1 MATVRVG
8 LIGCGFIGR
17 FHSWAI
23 RGAIKLGLVDA
34 EFVGVCDVQEERAR
48 EFANVVGAP
57 FITTDPQQIIASP
70 EINTVYVCTPTV
82 YHKELVL
89 ATVAAGKHIFC
100 EKPLAAEL
108 ADVREMCAA
117 VQRAGV
123 VHQVGLVLRH
133 SPIFTVLKSLTE
145 DPALGRPMAV
155 IFRDDQFF
163 PVGGHYAS
171 TWRADHRLAGRGT
184 LLEHSIHDMDLLRWL
199 CGEPALLRAETRFF
213 SGREMV
219 EDLGTVHLEFQSGAL
234 GTLFSIWHNILRR
247 PSTRRLELFFE
258 NGYFAVDHDFFGP
271 IHYELDDTPAEV
283 LPEKEVRE
291 RYLALIGLTDPIF
304 KEAPELYSL
313 ADHFFLKAVQEGKP
327 AHPDFGLALRAHEL
341 LDAVYRS
348 AESGREVR
356 LPEPEG
362 RPTWR
367 PQQAGLEPPPD

>member
-1 MATVRVG
+1 MARVRVG

-17 FHSWAI
+17 FHSWGI

-34 EFVGVCDVQEERAR
+34 EYVGVCDVDEGRAH
-48 EFANVVGAP
+48 EFAGIFGAP
-57 FITTDPQQIIASP
+57 FVTTDPGEIITSSD
-70 EINTVYVCTPTV
+70 INTVYVCTPTA

-89 ATVAAGKHIFC
+89 ATLAAGKHVFC

-117 VQRAGV
+117 VQQAGI

-163 PVGGHYAS
+163 PVGGHYGS

-199 CGEPALLRAETRFF
+199 CGEPAVVRAETRFF

-219 EDLGTVHLEFQSGAL
+219 EDLGAIHLEFQSGAL
-234 GTLFSIWHNILRR
+234 GALFSIWHNILRR

-271 IHYELDDTPAEV
+271 IHCELDDKPAEV
-283 LPEKEVRE
+283 IPEKDVRE
-291 RYLALIGLTDPIF
+291 RYLALIGRTDPIYV
-304 KEAPELYSL
+304 EAPELYSL
-313 ADHFFLKAVQEGKP
+313 ADLLFLEAVAERKP

-356 LPEPEG
+356 L
-362 RPTWR
+362 
-367 PQQAGLEPPPD
+367 EPPLG

>member
-1 MATVRVG
+1 MAKVRVG

-17 FHSWAI
+17 FHSWGI

-34 EFVGVCDVQEERAR
+34 EYVGVCDMQEERAR
-48 EFANVVGAP
+48 EFAGIFGVPNA
-57 FITTDPQQIIASP
+57 TADPQEIIASP
-70 EINTVYVCTPTV
+70 EINAVYVCTPTV
-82 YHKELVL
+82 HHKELVL
-89 ATVAAGKHIFC
+89 ATVAAGKHVFC
-100 EKPLAAEL
+100 EKPLAADL

-145 DPALGRPMAV
+145 DPSLGRPMAA

-199 CGEPALLRAETRFF
+199 CGEPVLLRAETRFF

-219 EDLGTVHLEFQSGAL
+219 EDLGTVHLEFESGAL
-234 GTLFSIWHNILRR
+234 GALFSIWHNILRR

-271 IHYELDDTPAEV
+271 IHCQLDDRPAEV
-283 LPEKEVRE
+283 IPEKDVRE
-291 RYLALIGLTDPIF
+291 RYLALIGRTEAIY

-313 ADHFFLKAVQEGKP
+313 ADLFFLEAAQAGKP

-341 LDAVYRS
+341 LDAIYRS
-348 AESGREVR
+348 AESRSEVR
-356 LPEPEG
+356 PEPPRG
-362 RPTWR
+362 
-367 PQQAGLEPPPD
+367 